1 MFGRQAKDLE
11 QSNSCEDEYMVS
23 DSEALPLTRFV
34 SAPRE
39 MAQFNPAAFVAGVV
53 RGVLEGA
60 GFPAR
65 CGVRCAV
72 RGCV

>member
-1 MFGRQAKDLE
+1 
-11 QSNSCEDEYMVS
+11 MVS